1 MSREKLQKKSIK
13 LKNLKKM
20 IGFLSLVLFLIF
32 PTIVGTPTQVG
43 AATPLSSSSLLS
55 AYDAYVNEQVP
66 VNKTDVITGYS
77 DYISEPLKLPPVS
90 QTPITISTVSESSLL
105 PALRTLLARQ
115 EFISLLRGPKGE
127 QGVQGPQGLPAPSS
141 LNNVQGPIGYNFGT
155 TAPSA
160 PQNNTI
166 GTLGGF
172 TALGAQDLTSTT
184 IQVTGTSTLNNATIS
199 GNASIATLAVTGTS
213 TVAGGIV
220 FNGATDF
227 DIDDNSATALSISEG
242 SNNYLLVNTTN
253 SSENISLGNAV
264 TNPTLSILGTGLI
277 TIAGAGSETNSL
289 TLTTG
294 NVTLTDGDL
303 TISSGEIAA
312 TSDDATGTAF
322 SFTGV
327 NTTGTT
333 LGLTANA
340 LTSGTALDISSTS
353 TAAASN
359 TQKLLNISLSGANA
373 TASQTTYG
381 GYISNTHTGTTS
393 TNVGLYATATGAT
406 NNYAAVF
413 ENGNVGIGDT
423 SPSQLLDIDGTNPQL
438 VLEES
443 TTEFLRLG
451 IGETSTQSIIGW
463 DDGDDLIFGDYSSP
477 TDTTI
482 SAIMTIRS
490 IDNGGNVGIG
500 DTTPDFLLDVAGTLG
515 VDGILY

>member
-1 MSREKLQKKSIK
+1 MASKICIK
-13 LKNLKKM
+13 RLLLWKFILRYF
-20 IGFLSLVLFLIF
+20 ILAFFLFPTLFYTFPHLVLAQNP
-32 PTIVGTPTQVG
+32 PT
-43 AATPLSSSSLLS
+43 SSSLLS

-77 DYISEPLKLPPVS
+77 DYITPPLKLPPVS

-127 QGVQGPQGLPAPSS
+127 QGAEGPQGLPAPSS

-227 DIDDNSATALSISEG
+227 DIDDNSSTALSVSEG

-253 SSENISLGNAV
+253 SSENISLGNTT
-264 TNPTLSILGTGLI
+264 TNPTTNFLGTGLI
-277 TIAGAGSETNSL
+277 TIAGAGAETNSL

-294 NVTLTDGDL
+294 NVVLTDGDL
-303 TISSGEIAA
+303 TISSGEIVA

-327 NTTGTT
+327 STTGTT

-340 LTSGTALDISSTS
+340 LSTGTALDISSTS
-353 TAAASN
+353 TAGGASGVS
-359 TQKLLNISLSGANA
+359 QALNITRSGANSKLAHTAYGIYSAVTNTNA
-373 TASQTTYG
+373 TSGTNIAGYFSAS
-381 GYISNTHTGTTS
+381 
-393 TNVGLYATATGAT
+393 GAT
-406 NNYAAVF
+406 TANYGLIV

-423 SPSQLLDIDGTNPQL
+423 AP
-438 VLEES
+438 
-443 TTEFLRLG
+443 
-451 IGETSTQSIIGW
+451 TSKLS
-463 DDGDDLIFGDYSSP
+463 
-477 TDTTI
+477 
-482 SAIMTIRS
+482 
-490 IDNGGNVGIG
+490 V
-500 DTTPDFLLDVAGTLG
+500 VAGT
-515 VDGILY
+515 